1 MYVYDRVYNALM
13 YTNEK
18 KWIEKKIFCPAGESN
33 PHKMKWITRRLSEH
47 GYQGLM
53 KHEGKI
59 EVYISHEICPVKK
72 KPFQWRKS
80 RFSEEN
86 AVTVKK
92 KPVSVKKKPLQWR
105 KKPLF
110 FSFTVY
116 TQFFMAIHSNFF
128 SLIFPSFSLTFLPFF
143 AVGAL
148 VIYAKIPRKL
158 KKAICSFFFLFFWS
172 AQNFSYCSWLVLPS
186 LGSKQLALE
195 AFVMSRLRLDIT
207 KLASLA
213 NCLLPCEGKT
223 SHSQ

>member
-1 MYVYDRVYNALM
+1 MNLGLSASFTGALPTDLPRFDIK
-13 YTNEK
+13 YRKNR
-18 KWIEKKIFCPAGESN
+18 SLY
-33 PHKMKWITRRLSEH
+33 ITQNLS
-47 GYQGLM
+47 
-53 KHEGKI
+53 
-59 EVYISHEICPVKK
+59 
-72 KPFQWRKS
+72 
-80 RFSEEN
+80 SEEKT
-86 AVTVKK
+86 VTVKK
-92 KPVSVKKKPLQWR
+92 KPVSVKKTPLQWR
-105 KKPLF
+105 KNPFQWRKNRYSEEKNRYF

>member
-1 MYVYDRVYNALM
+1 M
-13 YTNEK
+13 
-18 KWIEKKIFCPAGESN
+18 
-33 PHKMKWITRRLSEH
+33 
-47 GYQGLM
+47 
-53 KHEGKI
+53 
-59 EVYISHEICPVKK
+59 
-72 KPFQWRKS
+72 
-80 RFSEEN
+80 
-86 AVTVKK
+86 KK

-213 NCLLPCEGKT
+213 NCFLPLEGKKSLT
-223 SHSQ
+223 VRKIFLTQKREKKSNK

>member
-1 MYVYDRVYNALM
+1 M
-13 YTNEK
+13 
-18 KWIEKKIFCPAGESN
+18 
-33 PHKMKWITRRLSEH
+33 
-47 GYQGLM
+47 
-53 KHEGKI
+53 
-59 EVYISHEICPVKK
+59 
-72 KPFQWRKS
+72 
-80 RFSEEN
+80 
-86 AVTVKK
+86 KK

-172 AQNFSYCSWLVLPS
+172 AQMFSYCSWPFYPS
-186 LGSKQLALE
+186 LGMKQLALE
-195 AFVMSRLRLDIT
+195 AFWNVSQPSAARHFKIGFSSQLCPPSWREKRSLTVRKFFLTPKREKNRT
-207 KLASLA
+207 KYY
-213 NCLLPCEGKT
+213 
-223 SHSQ
+223 

>member
-1 MYVYDRVYNALM
+1 M
-13 YTNEK
+13 
-18 KWIEKKIFCPAGESN
+18 
-33 PHKMKWITRRLSEH
+33 
-47 GYQGLM
+47 
-53 KHEGKI
+53 
-59 EVYISHEICPVKK
+59 
-72 KPFQWRKS
+72 
-80 RFSEEN
+80 
-86 AVTVKK
+86 KK

-172 AQNFSYCSWLVLPS
+172 AQNFTYCSWPYFLHSGRHNWLSNPFEWLDFVSSFKIGVLEPIVSS
-186 LGSKQLALE
+186 LLKE
-195 AFVMSRLRLDIT
+195 IR
-207 KLASLA
+207 SLTVRKIFLTQKREKKS
-213 NCLLPCEGKT
+213 NK
-223 SHSQ
+223 